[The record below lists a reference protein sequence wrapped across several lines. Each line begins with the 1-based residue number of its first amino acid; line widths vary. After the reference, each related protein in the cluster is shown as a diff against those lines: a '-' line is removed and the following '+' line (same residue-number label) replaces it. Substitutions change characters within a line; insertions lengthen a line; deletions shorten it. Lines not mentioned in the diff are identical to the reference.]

1 VHHLAFTEA
10 TLGWAALFGY
20 SETVVARSVTVGR
33 TRGLGRVL
41 VAGAFVGAGWFF
53 ARSLHDVLTPGTGS
67 DFGVVYTAGLA
78 VRKGVSLYDGH
89 AMRALAVAHVGSFM
103 SRYFKT
109 PFTGYTHLQPDAV
122 LNMPFTYTS
131 FRDALRTFRRVDGI
145 LFAMSVIITGFALPR
160 ASRRLGWVLGA
171 LALLMFWSVVYSLGV
186 GQNDSWVMAA
196 LAVSIWGCARK
207 RWWVVG
213 VGLGVATVLKIIPV
227 IIIGYLVL
235 RRRRQAVLGAAL
247 TVIALLIVG
256 VIVGTRGDLVRWVHH
271 VLPSVSR
278 GTTYLEN
285 QSIPAFF
292 ARSFGT
298 QSVFDYSIGIGAL
311 YRYGGL
317 FLEGALV
324 GGLAWVRRRQPVEP
338 LELGFVLLVGLCF
351 APVVWDHYG
360 AWAILALILFAD
372 RRHWRGLTGAWRGFT
387 AAAIAAGAGL
397 MVLPTQYYPSN
408 AIADYSL
415 IPQITTGHLTIALA
429 LWLFAAGVLLLS
441 PQLSA
446 TPNHDGSARH
456 EQTAEL
462 AANTRSRR
470 LWVAGIDRRF
480 RVGEAFA
487 SRGLLLT
494 TVIAVLAVIGIAA
507 FTIGDFRFLTAA
519 KPNPRR
525 EPVVGQVKA
534 LGPKPISITITQPN
548 GTDLPIYT
556 AAATVTEK
564 ATHGTPDD
572 ITPGSTVLVHGTP
585 SDEGINA
592 NDGEVLVLPPG
603 SKFGT
608 TAGDIGQVKAVD
620 QDSFTI
626 TRPSSADLKIHKT
639 TRTIIDKATPGTPD
653 DITPGS
659 TVLVEGKLTYVG
671 INATSGEVL
680 VLPPGSK
687 FGTTRPR

>member
-1 VHHLAFTEA
+1 MNYALA
-10 TLGWAALFGY
+10 LKG
-20 SETVVARSVTVGR
+20 VD
-33 TRGLGRVL
+33 
-41 VAGAFVGAGWFF
+41 F
-53 ARSLHDVLTPGTGS
+53 AI
-67 DFGVVYTAGLA
+67 VYTAGLA
-78 VRKGVSLYDGH
+78 IRKGASLYDGH
-89 AMRALAVAHVGSFM
+89 AMRALAVAHVGPFM
-103 SRYFKT
+103 SRGYFRT
-109 PFTGYTHLQPDAV
+109 PFTGFSHLQPDAV
-122 LNMPFTYTS
+122 VNVPFTYQS
-131 FRDALRTFRRVDGI
+131 YWDALRTFRRVEGI
-145 LFAMSVIITGFALPR
+145 LFAVSVIITGFALPR

-171 LALLMFWSVVYSLGV
+171 LALLMFSSVAYSVGV
-186 GQNDSWVMAA
+186 GQNDASVMVA

-207 RWWVVG
+207 RWWLVG

-227 IIIGYLVL
+227 IIIGYLLL
-235 RRRRQAVLGAAL
+235 RGRRQAVLGAAL
-247 TVIALLIVG
+247 TVIALLMVG
-256 VIVGTRGDLVRWVHH
+256 VIVGNRGDLIRWVHH

-298 QSVFDYSIGIGAL
+298 QSVFDYSIGIGTL

-324 GGLAWVRRRQPVEP
+324 GVVAWVRRRQPVEP
-338 LELGFVLLVGLCF
+338 LELGFILLVGLCF
-351 APVVWDHYG
+351 WPVVWDHYG

-372 RRHWRGLTGAWRGFT
+372 RRHWRGVAGAWQGFA
-387 AAAIAAGAGL
+387 AAAITAGAAL
-397 MVLPTQYYPSN
+397 MVLPTQYSPSN

-415 IPQITTGHLTIALA
+415 IPQITTGHLTIALT
-429 LWLFAAGVLLLS
+429 LWLFAAGVLLLW

-446 TPNHDGSARH
+446 TPNHGESARH

-462 AANTRSRR
+462 AANTRHRR
-470 LWVAGIDRRF
+470 LWVAGIHRRF

-494 TVIAVLAVIGIAA
+494 TVIAVVAVIGIAA
-507 FTIGDFRFLTAA
+507 CTIGDFRYLTTG

-534 LGPKPISITITQPN
+534 LGPNPISITITQPN
-548 GTDLPIYT
+548 GKDLPIYT
-556 AAATVTEK
+556 AGATVIEN

-572 ITPGSTVLVHGTP
+572 ITPGSTVLVQGTP

-592 NDGEVLVLPPG
+592 NDGEVLVVPPG

-608 TAGDIGQVKAVD
+608 TDGDIGQVKAVD
-620 QDSFTI
+620 QDSVTI
-626 TRPSSADLKIHKT
+626 TRPGSANLTIHT
-639 TRTIIDKATPGTPD
+639 TTTTIIDKATPGTPD

-659 TVLVEGKLTYVG
+659 TVLVAGKLTYVG
-671 INATSGEVL
+671 IDATNGEVL

-687 FGTTRPR
+687 FGTTHPQ